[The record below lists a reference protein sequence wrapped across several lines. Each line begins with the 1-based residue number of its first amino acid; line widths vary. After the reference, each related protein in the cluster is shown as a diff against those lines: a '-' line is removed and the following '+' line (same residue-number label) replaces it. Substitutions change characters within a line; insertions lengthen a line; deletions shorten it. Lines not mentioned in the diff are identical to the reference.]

1 MKGTATCY
9 LGFLVQLWNYRGV
22 YEERK
27 GGRGSGDSRNE
38 PSVSRFAFIGVIGVP
53 QSIRRELAL
62 RFLIGR

>member
-1 MKGTATCY
+1 M
-9 LGFLVQLWNYRGV
+9 R
-22 YEERK
+22 R
-27 GGRGSGDSRNE
+27 GRGEGDGDSRNE